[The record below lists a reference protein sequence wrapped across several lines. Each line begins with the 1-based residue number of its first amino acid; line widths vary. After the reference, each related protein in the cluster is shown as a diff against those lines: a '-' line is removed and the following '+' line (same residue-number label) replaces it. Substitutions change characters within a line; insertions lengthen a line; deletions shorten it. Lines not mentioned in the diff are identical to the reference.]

1 MAEEEKKVTGNE
13 EDYIDTIQKLKES
26 TVSRDEYNKLVA
38 DNKKLIETLA
48 QGGTLNTEKE
58 EEKVDVDALRKE
70 LYSDDV
76 NLSACEYWEK
86 TLKLRDE
93 VMKQGAPDPF
103 IPVGK
108 NIAPTIEDVQKAEN
122 VEKAVRSCLEY
133 ADGDSEAFTNELQR
147 ITVDAMPQI
156 ASNYRRK

>member
-1 MAEEEKKVTGNE
+1 MAEEEKKLTGNE

-26 TVSRDEYNKLVA
+26 TVSRDEYDKLVA

-48 QGGTLNTEKE
+48 QGGTINTEKE

-76 NLSACEYWEK
+76 NLSACDYWEK
-86 TLKLRDE
+86 TLKLRDA

-103 IPVGK
+103 IPIGK
-108 NIAPTIEDVQKAEN
+108 NIAPTVEDVQKAEN
-122 VEKAVRSCLEY
+122 VVKAVRSCLEY

-156 ASNYRRK
+156 ASNYRRR

>member
-1 MAEEEKKVTGNE
+1 MAEDEKKVTGNE
-13 EDYIDTIQKLKES
+13 EDYIDIIQKLKES
-26 TVSRDEYNKLVA
+26 TVSRDEYDKLVA

-48 QGGTLNTEKE
+48 QGGTIDTGKE
-58 EEKVDVDALRKE
+58 EEKVDIDALRKE

-76 NLSACEYWEK
+76 NLSACDYWEK

-108 NIAPTIEDVQKAEN
+108 NIAPTAEDVQKAEN

-156 ASNYRRK
+156 ANTYRRR

>member
-48 QGGTLNTEKE
+48 QGGTINTEKE

-76 NLSACEYWEK
+76 NLSACDYWEK

-93 VMKQGAPDPF
+93 IIKQGAPDPF
-103 IPVGK
+103 IPIGK
-108 NIAPTIEDVQKAEN
+108 NIAPTTEDIQLAEK
-122 VEKAVRSCLEY
+122 VEKAARSCLEY

>member
-1 MAEEEKKVTGNE
+1 MTEEEKKVTGNE

-26 TVSRDEYNKLVA
+26 TVSRDEYDKLVA

-48 QGGTLNTEKE
+48 QGGTIDTGKE
-58 EEKVDVDALRKE
+58 EEKVDIAALRKE

-76 NLSACEYWEK
+76 NLSACDYWEK

-93 VMKQGAPDPF
+93 VIKQGAPDPF

-108 NIAPTIEDVQKAEN
+108 NIAPTAEDVQKAEN

-147 ITVDAMPQI
+147 ITVDAMPQL
-156 ASNYRRK
+156 ASTYRRK